1 MDRGDA
7 EHASGPFRKPPAA
20 DRREV
25 IVEILDGTETDQPQV
40 RLAAGPGYA
49 GRGYAGPG
57 YRRQADDAEVR
68 REAGQVVEG
77 PVAPGRRELGGT
89 RTGSSRA
96 VNVVRGSRVQITSR
110 APICRPSRQDS
121 TKPGPDRCTRVTGA
135 DTRQSAPALAAR
147 RNNAFG
153 RFFEPPATS
162 TGENH
167 RATVN
172 PPTAPIGS
180 EGGPNPLAAHAY
192 RSANLPASPEARAAN
207 PPGVRSARSAA
218 ASSPRDLQ
226 SASSDGSGSGARYRR
241 PSPADRGDHGPSAA
255 PSPAPPGRR

>member
-1 MDRGDA
+1 MPKCAVKQARSSKA
-7 EHASGPFRKPPAA
+7 QSPPAA
-20 DRREV
+20 
-25 IVEILDGTETDQPQV
+25 
-40 RLAAGPGYA
+40 ASSA
-49 GRGYAGPG
+49 
-57 YRRQADDAEVR
+57 
-68 REAGQVVEG
+68 
-77 PVAPGRRELGGT
+77 GT
-89 RTGSSRA
+89 RAGSSRA

-180 EGGPNPLAAHAY
+180 EGRPNPLAAHAY
-192 RSANLPASPEARAAN
+192 RSASRPASPEARAAN

-226 SASSDGSGSGARYRR
+226 SASSDGSGSGARYRAGTQAR
-241 PSPADRGDHGPSAA
+241 LTEANMARTAS
-255 PSPAPPGRR
+255 PSPAPPRPTVSPATSAATAGSMKATPWSASPSSATTGLSAPSGSAAWAWL